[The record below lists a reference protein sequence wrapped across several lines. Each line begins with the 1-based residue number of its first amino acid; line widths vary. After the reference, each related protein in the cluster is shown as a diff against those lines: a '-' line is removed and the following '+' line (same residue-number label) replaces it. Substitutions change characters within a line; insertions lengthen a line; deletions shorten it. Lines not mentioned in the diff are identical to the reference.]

1 MTDKLDA
8 IFAMQKQLN
17 DEIVE
22 KRHLEAVTQ
31 SEWIQKLTLATLSEL
46 SEVLD
51 EVNFKWWKNEKP
63 VDEAKLQEELVDVLH
78 FFISMCLRANLTP
91 DALYEKYLAKNE
103 ENFRRQRGLSEKKGY
118 SITES

>member
-17 DEIVE
+17 DEIV
-22 KRHLEAVTQ
+22 KTRHLEAVTQ

-91 DALYEKYLAKNE
+91 DVLYEKYLAKNE